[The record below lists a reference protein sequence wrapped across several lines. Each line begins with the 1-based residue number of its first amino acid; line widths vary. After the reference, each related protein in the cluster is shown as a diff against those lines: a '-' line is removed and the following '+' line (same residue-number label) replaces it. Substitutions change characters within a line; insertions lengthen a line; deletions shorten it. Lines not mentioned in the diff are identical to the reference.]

1 MVPAGVAGLF
11 DLVAV
16 VTAAFD
22 DAGVAAVP
30 AWRVQV
36 TARDDLAVER
46 VEQAGEQV
54 RGKRPRDR

>member
-1 MVPAGVAGLF
+1 MSLSGVAGLF

-22 DAGVAAVP
+22 DAWVAALS
-30 AWRVQV
+30 ARWVQIAAV
-36 TARDDLAVER
+36 DDLLVDR
-46 VEQAGEQV
+46 VEPGGGQL